1 MSEPVNV
8 ADLFRLWSSGESVSD
23 IALALGISQSML
35 YRLKWQYGLPSRQRG
50 GVAFTIVDPSPEE
63 IAERAAVERSRWSE
77 DERHRRIVGN
87 RHVRWTAPAFRYDGR
102 YSHFTPVVQ
111 E

>member
-1 MSEPVNV
+1 MNEPVNV
-8 ADLFRLWSSGESVSD
+8 PDLFRLWSSGETVSD
-23 IALALGISQSML
+23 IALALGISQTFL
-35 YRLKWQYGLPSRQRG
+35 YRLKDRYGLPSRQRG

-77 DERHRRIVGN
+77 EERQRRMVGVP
-87 RHVRWTAPAFRYDGR
+87 RDRWTPPAFSHNGR
-102 YSHFTPVVQ
+102 AFSRVVH